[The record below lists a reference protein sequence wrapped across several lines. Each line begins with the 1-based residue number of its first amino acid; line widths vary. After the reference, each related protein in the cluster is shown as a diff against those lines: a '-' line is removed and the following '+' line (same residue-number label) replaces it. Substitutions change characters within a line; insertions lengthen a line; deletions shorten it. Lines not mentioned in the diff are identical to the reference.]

1 MTQHIIMIYRVYI
14 ITGKRKRATSPL
26 ERHTTESPI
35 THVIAT
41 YHILCHIRSLIVFRR
56 IFANIRPISF
66 SWLVETQNP
75 WLWLV
80 RSCEGRHDEQQQFWS
95 KSLFLEERILTGDSS
110 GSYGLYRCRAQHD
123 RYYKQALNIIYRQKY
138 RMIKK
143 GIFLKLG
150 KILPPS

>member
-1 MTQHIIMIYRVYI
+1 MYI
-14 ITGKRKRATSPL
+14 ITRKRKRATSPL
-26 ERHTTESPI
+26 ERHTTASPI
-35 THVIAT
+35 TCVSVT
-41 YHILCHIRSLIVFRR
+41 YHILCHIRSLLILGGFLP
-56 IFANIRPISF
+56 IFGQFPG